1 MPIYELDGRIPT
13 IDASAF
19 IHPEAVLIGDVR
31 IGKRTSVWPT
41 AVLRG
46 DSSYISIGDE
56 TFVGSGSVMK
66 EGIIVGESC
75 VVGMG
80 LSLLTNLDNG
90 QIFLGGVRE

>member
-56 TFVGSGSVMK
+56 T
-66 EGIIVGESC
+66 
-75 VVGMG
+75 
-80 LSLLTNLDNG
+80 
-90 QIFLGGVRE
+90 